1 MNTIDLRSII
11 EEHLKEDDRV
21 SRVFG
26 LGNCVYVHAGEA
38 EFEIVVRTA
47 KPERCS
53 DRPKKQQ
60 DGPLAQE

>member
-11 EEHLKEDDRV
+11 EDHLNGDDRLE
-21 SRVFG
+21 RVFG
-26 LGNCVYVHAGEA
+26 LGNSVYVHVGEA

-53 DRPKKQQ
+53 DRLKKQQ